1 MNIAFGDYDLSY
13 TDEEAELII
22 TLWNEGT
29 SLPEIAAE
37 VRPTKWGLRDTEQ
50 GQWEVYIIL
59 GDLARL
65 GRLEQREGGL
75 LGGLGS

>member
-13 TDEEAELII
+13 TGEEAEKII
-22 TLWNEGT
+22 ELWNKGA
-29 SLPEIAAE
+29 SLPKIATE

-75 LGGLGS
+75 SGGLGD